1 MSVLDSHGNLHDSGG
16 LFSARR
22 RSEAEG
28 TLTSK
33 PTLQTSAPLTRRS
46 LSASNRSAREVAR
59 QALDGDLILDPP
71 YQRQSVWSE
80 LQQRMLVRSWAESI
94 PVPAVTVNDRG
105 HEYAVVDGKQR
116 IETSVAWFS
125 GKLTVPATWF
135 PADWVQETTVTDDG
149 PYVTFTGLTVKG
161 QRLHAAEAFLPVIEA
176 HLDTVEEEAELYVRL
191 NTAGTEQTADDVE
204 NARRVAGLD

>member
-1 MSVLDSHGNLHDSGG
+1 MTVLDAHGNLHNSAG

-28 TLTSK
+28 TLMSK
-33 PTLQTSAPLTRRS
+33 STLQTSAPLTRRS

-59 QALDGDLILDPP
+59 QATDGDLILDPP
-71 YQRQSVWSE
+71 YQRPSVWSE
-80 LQQRMLVRSWAESI
+80 LQQRMLVRSWAESLPI
-94 PVPAVTVNDRG
+94 PAVTVNDRG

-116 IETSVAWFS
+116 IETAVAWFT
-125 GKLTVPATWF
+125 GQLTVPATWF
-135 PADWVQETTVTDDG
+135 PTDWVGQTTITDDG

-176 HLDTVEEEAELYVRL
+176 HLDTVAEEAELYVRL
-191 NTAGTEQTADDVE
+191 NTSGTEQATGDIQ
-204 NARRVAGLD
+204 NARRVAGGA